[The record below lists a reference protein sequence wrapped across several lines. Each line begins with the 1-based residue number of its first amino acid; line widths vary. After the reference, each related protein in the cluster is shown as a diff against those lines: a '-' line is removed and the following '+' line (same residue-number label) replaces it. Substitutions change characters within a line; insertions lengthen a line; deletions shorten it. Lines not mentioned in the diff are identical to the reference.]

1 MYAVRCLYYGLC
13 SAAPTALPYYGRAV
27 TQHHTGRF
35 GLTSASFAHSNMTQD
50 RLAAA
55 DLLFTKDTLELALE
69 MDFPRYPSKAHVET
83 DENDCVAYYPC

>member
-1 MYAVRCLYYGLC
+1 
-13 SAAPTALPYYGRAV
+13 
-27 TQHHTGRF
+27 
-35 GLTSASFAHSNMTQD
+35 MTQD